1 MPESLVIG
9 HPCELRHCLRPDCG
23 ESFNIVAV
31 YEGLASAVGWRQ
43 LTRVVNG
50 YLCPAHTAPCVT
62 GGHLPRWLDQ
72 DAPQGMTGIGCACG
86 WQWQPVQPATA
97 GDHGDQWVAHL
108 MTIDEGNDHA

>member
-72 DAPQGMTGIGCACG
+72 DAPQGMTGIGCG
-86 WQWQPVQPATA
+86 RGGERGTRPPPAA
-97 GDHGDQWVAHL
+97 GGPRGQR
-108 MTIDEGNDHA
+108 